1 MTITATTDP
10 ANGAVVVTP
19 GGAGLTYQPDA
30 EYCNDPP
37 GTAPDT
43 FTYTLN
49 GGSEAT
55 VSVTVTCVDDPPA
68 AVDDAATVGEDS
80 GATAIDVLANDS
92 DPDGALTITTTTDP
106 ANGAVAITRGGT
118 GLTYQPDADYCN
130 APPGT
135 APDTFTYTVNGT
147 ATATVS
153 VTVTCVDDLPVAVDD
168 AATVTE
174 DSGATAI
181 DVLAN
186 DTDPDG
192 ATTITATMDPANGT
206 VAVTGGT
213 DLTYQP
219 DADYCNDP
227 PGTSLDTFT
236 YTLNGGSEATVS
248 VTVTCVD
255 DPPVAV
261 ADSATVAEDAAATAI
276 LVLAN
281 DTDVDGGPSTITAT
295 SDPANGTVVITGGG
309 TGLTYQPNANY
320 CNDPPGT
327 SLDSFT
333 YTLNGVSTAT
343 VTVTVTCVNDAPSFT
358 VGPNQAMVANQ
369 NADGSTR
376 AYTINPW
383 ATGISPGP
391 ANESGQTVDFVIDS
405 VVPSNLFTVQP
416 TVSPSGVLTFTP
428 NPALTGTATI
438 TLHIHDSGGTANGGV
453 DASATQSF
461 TIEVVVPPPVA
472 VNDSY
477 TSTGNVGINV
487 NVVAEGVLQRGT
499 DDTLFGATITQCG
512 PANTTTTAVSGST
525 CTTTTSGGGNVVLN
539 TNGTFTY
546 DPPPGFTGADHFFYR
561 LTNSGGTSVG
571 DVTVTVSDMIWFV
584 DNQAAACTTL
594 AAGCGRLANPF
605 STLAAFQA
613 VNSGAAPNAQPGQTI
628 FIYSGSGPYTQGVT
642 LRDNQLLIG
651 QGAGA
656 GITTISGITLAPF
669 SKPLPATGGARPTLA
684 TTAAATNAITLGAN
698 NTIRGLDIGNKTGSG
713 IAGTN
718 FGTLTLS
725 EVGITGA
732 GQALN
737 LNTGTAN
744 ATFSTLTST
753 GGTNG
758 VALTNVAGSV
768 TSTGSSLTGSTG
780 DELLISGGTGNFTYP
795 GDITN
800 TGPARA
806 VTITGKTAGTV
817 AISGPITDTGGT
829 GDGISLT

>member
-1 MTITATTDP
+1 
-10 ANGAVVVTP
+10 
-19 GGAGLTYQPDA
+19 
-30 EYCNDPP
+30 
-37 GTAPDT
+37 
-43 FTYTLN
+43 
-49 GGSEAT
+49 
-55 VSVTVTCVDDPPA
+55 
-68 AVDDAATVGEDS
+68 
-80 GATAIDVLANDS
+80 
-92 DPDGALTITTTTDP
+92 
-106 ANGAVAITRGGT
+106 
-118 GLTYQPDADYCN
+118 
-130 APPGT
+130 
-135 APDTFTYTVNGT
+135 
-147 ATATVS
+147 
-153 VTVTCVDDLPVAVDD
+153 
-168 AATVTE
+168 
-174 DSGATAI
+174 
-181 DVLAN
+181 
-186 DTDPDG
+186 
-192 ATTITATMDPANGT
+192 
-206 VAVTGGT
+206 
-213 DLTYQP
+213 
-219 DADYCNDP
+219 
-227 PGTSLDTFT
+227 
-236 YTLNGGSEATVS
+236 
-248 VTVTCVD
+248 
-255 DPPVAV
+255 
-261 ADSATVAEDAAATAI
+261 
-276 LVLAN
+276 
-281 DTDVDGGPSTITAT
+281 
-295 SDPANGTVVITGGG
+295 
-309 TGLTYQPNANY
+309 
-320 CNDPPGT
+320 
-327 SLDSFT
+327 
-333 YTLNGVSTAT
+333 
-343 VTVTVTCVNDAPSFT
+343 
-358 VGPNQAMVANQ
+358 MVANQ

-656 GITTISGITLAPF
+656 GITTISGITLAPL

-684 TTAAATNAITLGAN
+684 TTAAATNAITLAAN
-698 NTIRGLDIGNKTGSG
+698 NTIRGLDIGDKTGSG

-753 GGTNG
+753 SGTNG

-780 DELLISGGTGNFTYP
+780 DELLISGGTSNFSYP

-800 TGPARA
+800 PRPAGRHHHGRGRHRRNLAPSPTPTAPATASASPSNTGPPSASPAASASAPEHPPPSPPPAAAPSTSPARPTHSPPRRAPRSTSPTPPSARA
-806 VTITGKTAGTV
+806 GSRSA
-817 AISGPITDTGGT
+817 ASGPTAPRMGSSSTTPEPQGT
-829 GDGISLT
+829 WSSPAMVMATLMAAAARSRIRPVMAST